1 MLVTNVTVMRGPNP
15 CSWHS
20 GKGYSHVGG
29 LLHAHG
35 LVAKVTVMWGANPCS
50 WLIIVT
56 QVTVMRGAAPSSWL
70 SDKVYSHVRG

>member
-1 MLVTNVTVMRGPNP
+1 MLQS
-15 CSWHS
+15 CE
-20 GKGYSHVGG
+20 G
-29 LLHAHG
+29 LIHAHG
-35 LVAKVTVMWGANPCS
+35 IVAKVTVMWGANPCS